1 MEHGDIE
8 PTEDLNDEVPEHNPV
23 GETRHLLDLWI
34 RDATNDDGDKT
45 DGTEERRNE
54 CRNLQDVKPGGLTI
68 PPENLLRKEKGD
80 DMPRQHRN
88 DTVMERNES
97 PEVMLVLEKLR

>member
-34 RDATNDDGDKT
+34 RDATNDDGDMR
-45 DGTEERRNE
+45 GT
-54 CRNLQDVKPGGLTI
+54 
-68 PPENLLRKEKGD
+68 
-80 DMPRQHRN
+80 
-88 DTVMERNES
+88 
-97 PEVMLVLEKLR
+97 